1 MIEILK
7 NVDCLETTI
16 KNYKKSAKDYYFEVL
31 FNKFRCP
38 QCAGVLRIIGPSTA
52 LCECGFIVDPT
63 IEFQKSNCC
72 NKSLVKKICHYACSK
87 CGKTVRSLFLFNER
101 LFDSLYFSEMVA
113 KSRRQ
118 KRRMVALQKARIRY
132 RSGDLLLLS
141 KIDLSRIEKFETDL
155 DEFVSDANKQ
165 ADSDDFDTGNDFD
178 LLKYWRHI
186 SRQIGSNEMFFSEIS
201 PIFNDSRQDRA
212 RCFTALVFMEHE
224 RQIWMTEYGD
234 DILVERYE
242 AHFEG

>member
-1 MIEILK
+1 MIEICK
-7 NVDCLETTI
+7 KVDCLEQTI
-16 KNYKKSAKDYYFEVL
+16 KIYKESAKDFYFKVL
-31 FNKFRCP
+31 FGKFRCP
-38 QCAGVLRIIGPSTA
+38 RCGGVLRIIGPSMA
-52 LCECGFIVDPT
+52 SCQCGLIIDPT

-72 NKSLVKKICHYACSK
+72 NKSLVKNICHYACSK
-87 CGKTVRSLFLFNER
+87 CGKSVRSLFLFNER
-101 LFDSLYFSEMVA
+101 LFDRAYFREIIA

-141 KIDLSRIEKFETDL
+141 KLDLSRIEKFETDL
-155 DEFVSDANKQ
+155 DEFVSDANKL

-178 LLKYWRHI
+178 LFKYWRHI
-186 SRQIGSNEMFFSEIS
+186 SRQMGSNEMFFSEIV

-224 RQIWMTEYGD
+224 REIWMTEYGD